1 MKQQKRKK
9 RSKATKSGGA
19 GKGADVS
26 AEDGDKK
33 DERKVLETLLEASIS
48 VQADSAYKEANVNKD
63 AEIVGNLA
71 ESAEERSTTSSCWN
85 VGSSSCTSTSELSVE
100 DQCFQNGVR
109 QKSKM
114 KKVVA
119 SAGTVSSL
127 LGKDYMMSVPKK
139 SSSRLKGC
147 SNGEFFSKEDAE
159 QFLCSMLGE
168 ECQLSLAVVRD
179 VFCQCGYDID
189 KALNILLELSASSSE
204 QPKDNRVD
212 APLHTELNDN
222 FADKAYDSSSLS
234 SESDF
239 QDSIWNTGNS
249 YRNQLKFNAGIDE
262 HSSPT
267 PKISE
272 SQLTEDVLKSLFNM
286 PTPKSAEHEPNTM
299 NWRNVVTKIASFRPK
314 PESSPGKS
322 VAADLY
328 DPAKGDDYEV
338 FRQASKRHWES
349 MKFYY
354 QKAASAFTNG
364 ERGYAAYL
372 SEQGSSQNR
381 KAQEADK
388 KASLDIFDARNKS
401 IENVITIDL
410 HGQHVKQAMK
420 FLKLHLL
427 FGAYVRSVR
436 SFRVITGCGS
446 HGVGKSKLKTSV
458 INLLDKEGI
467 EWREENR
474 GALLIKLH
482 GQTNFSFIDSDSD
495 SETI

>member
-85 VGSSSCTSTSELSVE
+85 VGSSSCTSTSEVSVE

-114 KKVVA
+114 KRVVA

-222 FADKAYDSSSLS
+222 FTDKAYDSSSLS

-338 FRQASKRHWES
+338 FREASKRHWES

>member
-85 VGSSSCTSTSELSVE
+85 IGSSSCTSTSELSVE

-372 SEQGSSQNR
+372 SEQ
-381 KAQEADK
+381 
-388 KASLDIFDARNKS
+388 
-401 IENVITIDL
+401 
-410 HGQHVKQAMK
+410 HVKQAMK

>member
-9 RSKATKSGGA
+9 RSKATKSDGV
-19 GKGADVS
+19 GKGA
-26 AEDGDKK
+26 GDKK

-48 VQADSAYKEANVNKD
+48 VQAEANEDLNKD

-85 VGSSSCTSTSELSVE
+85 VGSSSCTSTSEVSVE
-100 DQCFQNGVR
+100 DQCFQDGVR

-159 QFLCSMLGE
+159 QFLCSMLGD
-168 ECQLSLAVVRD
+168 ECQLSLAVVSD
-179 VFCQCGYDID
+179 VFCQCGYDIH
-189 KALNILLELSASSSE
+189 KF
-204 QPKDNRVD
+204 
-212 APLHTELNDN
+212 T
-222 FADKAYDSSSLS
+222 DKAYDSSSLS

-239 QDSIWNTGNS
+239 PDSIWNTGNS
-249 YRNQLKFNAGIDE
+249 YRNRLKFNAGIDE

-299 NWRNVVTKIASFRPK
+299 NWRNVVTKMASFRPK

-322 VAADLY
+322 VADLY

-338 FRQASKRHWES
+338 FRQASKSHWES

-354 QKAASAFTNG
+354 QKATSAFTNG

-372 SEQGSSQNR
+372 SEQGSSQIR

-410 HGQHVKQAMK
+410 HGQHVKQAME

-436 SFRVITGCGS
+436 SFKVITGCGS

-482 GQTNFSFIDSDSD
+482 GQTNFSFVDSDSD
-495 SETI
+495 SDD

>member
-9 RSKATKSGGA
+9 RSKATKSDGV
-19 GKGADVS
+19 GKGA
-26 AEDGDKK
+26 GDKK

-48 VQADSAYKEANVNKD
+48 VQAEANEDLNKD

-85 VGSSSCTSTSELSVE
+85 VGSSSCTSTSEVSVE
-100 DQCFQNGVR
+100 DQCFQDGVR

-159 QFLCSMLGE
+159 QFLCSMLGD
-168 ECQLSLAVVRD
+168 ECQLSLAVVSD
-179 VFCQCGYDID
+179 VFCQCGYDIH
-189 KALNILLELSASSSE
+189 KALNILLELSASSNE

-222 FADKAYDSSSLS
+222 FTDKAYDSSSLS

-239 QDSIWNTGNS
+239 PDSIWNTGNS
-249 YRNQLKFNAGIDE
+249 YRNRLKFNAGIDE

-299 NWRNVVTKIASFRPK
+299 NWRNVVTKMASFRPK

-322 VAADLY
+322 VADLY

-338 FRQASKRHWES
+338 FRQASKSHWES

-354 QKAASAFTNG
+354 QKATSAFTNG

-372 SEQGSSQNR
+372 SEQGSSQIR

-410 HGQHVKQAMK
+410 HGQHVKQAME

-436 SFRVITGCGS
+436 SFKVITGCGS

-482 GQTNFSFIDSDSD
+482 GQTNFSFVDSDSD
-495 SETI
+495 SDD